1 MSIELS
7 GIWTLA
13 AALVTIELG
22 KWFNRRLDWLERS
35 NIPPAVSAGLL
46 LSLLL
51 ALLRETAVLDVR
63 LTTAPRDV
71 LLLVFFATLGM
82 AAHLGRLLTAGRTAL
97 VICLAIV
104 AIITLQNGAGV
115 LLAQAFG
122 QPAALGLFMGS
133 IAFVGGHGTATA
145 WSAAPQ
151 ASALPDAF
159 EIGIGS
165 ATLGLIVGGLVAGPV
180 AGALMA
186 RARAHRGAAQAGPV
200 ADAILT
206 GPVAPLREP
215 PFSSD
220 RWLPCLLWVLTCL
233 GAGAFAKQALAAAT
247 GIDLPG
253 FLTAM
258 LVGVAITNAAD
269 LLRKPIDTEVTDLI
283 GTLALRTFLAIA
295 LLSLDWSSLVAHL
308 PMILS
313 ATVAQIGT
321 AVLIAFVVVF
331 LLDGRDR
338 DAAAASGGFMGFALG
353 AMPVGLAVMRRLNVR
368 HGETPRALLGITIAA
383 SLFQD
388 TANAVL
394 LTIAFRWL
402 GG

>member
-1 MSIELS
+1 MTIELS
-7 GIWTLA
+7 ALWTLA
-13 AALVTIELG
+13 LALGTIEIG
-22 KWFNRRLDWLERS
+22 NWFNRRLGWLERS
-35 NIPPAVSAGLL
+35 NIPPAVSAGLVV
-46 LSLLL
+46 SLLL
-51 ALLRETAVLDVR
+51 ALLRETAVLDVQ

-82 AAHLGRLLTAGRTAL
+82 AAHLGQLLTAGRTAL
-97 VICLAIV
+97 VICV
-104 AIITLQNGAGV
+104 AILATITLQNGAGMLV
-115 LLAQAFG
+115 AQAFG

-145 WSAAPQ
+145 WAAAPQ
-151 ASALPDAF
+151 AAALPGAF

-180 AGALMA
+180 AGWLMA
-186 RARAHRGAAQAGPV
+186 RARSSRAP
-200 ADAILT
+200 ADAQGRSAVHT
-206 GPVAPLREP
+206 VPVAPQRGP

-220 RWLPCLLWVLTCL
+220 RWLPCLLWVLICL
-233 GAGAFAKQALAAAT
+233 GAGAFLKQALADAT
-247 GIDLPG
+247 GLELPG

-258 LVGVAITNAAD
+258 LVGVALTNAAD
-269 LLRKPIDTEVTDLI
+269 LLRRPIDTEVTDLI
-283 GTLALRTFLAIA
+283 GTLALRIFLAIA

-313 ATVAQIGT
+313 ATVLQIGA
-321 AVLIAFVVVF
+321 AVLVGLAVVF

-353 AMPVGLAVMRRLNVR
+353 AMPVGLAVMRRLNAR
-368 HGETPRALLGITIAA
+368 YGETPRAMLGITVAA

-402 GG
+402 G

>member
-1 MSIELS
+1 MTIELS

-13 AALVTIELG
+13 LALLTIEVG

-35 NIPPAVSAGLL
+35 NIPPAVSAGLVI
-46 LSLLL
+46 SLLL
-51 ALLRETAVLDVR
+51 ALLRETAVLDVK

-82 AAHLGRLLTAGRTAL
+82 AAHLGQLLTAGRTAL
-97 VICLAIV
+97 VICVAIV
-104 AIITLQNGAGV
+104 ATITLQNGAGV
-115 LLAQAFG
+115 LVAQAFG

-133 IAFVGGHGTATA
+133 IAFLGGHGTATA

-151 ASALPDAF
+151 AAALPGAF

-165 ATLGLIVGGLVAGPV
+165 ATLGLVVGGLVAGPV
-180 AGALMA
+180 AAWLMA
-186 RARAHRGAAQAGPV
+186 RARPSRGAAGGAQGK
-200 ADAILT
+200 DAILT
-206 GPVAPLREP
+206 GPVAPQREP

-220 RWLPCLLWVLTCL
+220 RWLPCLLWVLICL
-233 GAGAFAKQALAAAT
+233 GAGAFLNQALAAA

-258 LVGVAITNAAD
+258 LVGVALTNAAD

-283 GTLALRTFLAIA
+283 GTLALRIFLAIA

-313 ATVAQIGT
+313 ATVVQIGT
-321 AVLIAFVVVF
+321 AVLIAFAVVF

-338 DAAAASGGFMGFALG
+338 DAAAASGGFMGFSLG
-353 AMPVGLAVMRRLNVR
+353 AMPVGLAVMRRLNAR

-394 LTIAFRWL
+394 LTLAFRWL
-402 GG
+402 G